1 MSSDSQALAPASSR
15 LVERIALRLTL
26 PAVLLAVPILIFLAI
41 FFFYPAI
48 NLLFFSLLTQDAKGV
63 VGPPL
68 TLAHYTRFFEVDLYL
83 RVFWNTLRISLVT
96 SAFAIVLGYPVAIVM
111 AKSGPIVSRTIALIV
126 IAPLI
131 VSVVVRSYGW
141 QLILANT
148 PAGLLNWVLMSLGI
162 TSEPLALLYSE
173 TAVVIGSL
181 HVFFPMMVLPLAS
194 ALGKIDPN
202 LEDCART
209 LGAPWW
215 KVFLRVTLPLS
226 VPGLVAGFTL
236 VFSLTAGSFV
246 TPVILGGTTATML
259 GNLIEQQIFVVYDWP
274 FGAAIAMV
282 LVARGVRDQHALHA
296 AARRPPLQER
306 VMNRRLAGPGAWIL
320 YFDHGAADGV
330 HPGAA
335 GRRDRD
341 VGLRQLLRQLPAAG
355 LHPEMVRPDPAGP
368 RLPGGPAAERPAG
381 VLDDA
386 GLAAARRARGHR
398 ADARPA
404 SPARPS

>member
-1 MSSDSQALAPASSR
+1 MSSDTQVLEPASSR
-15 LVERIALRLTL
+15 PKERIALRLTL
-26 PAVLLAVPILIFLAI
+26 PAFLLAVPTLIFLAI

-68 TLAHYTRFFEVDLYL
+68 TAAHYTRFFEVDLYL

-111 AKSGPIVSRTIALIV
+111 AKSGPIVSRLIALIV

-274 FGAAIAMV
+274 FGAAIAVV
-282 LVARGVRDQHALHA
+282 LVLVVFAINTLS
-296 AARRPPLQER
+296 
-306 VMNRRLAGPGAWIL
+306 MRLL
-320 YFDHGAADGV
+320 E
-330 HPGAA
+330 
-335 GRRDRD
+335 GRRFRS
-341 VGLRQLLRQLPAAG
+341 V
-355 LHPEMVRPDPAGP
+355 
-368 RLPGGPAAERPAG
+368 
-381 VLDDA
+381 
-386 GLAAARRARGHR
+386 
-398 ADARPA
+398 
-404 SPARPS
+404 S

>member
-1 MSSDSQALAPASSR
+1 MSGDTQVLGPAGSG
-15 LVERIALRLTL
+15 LLERIALRVAL
-26 PAVLLAVPILIFLAI
+26 PVSVALAVPILVFLVI

-63 VGPPL
+63 VGRPL
-68 TLAHYTRFFEVDLYL
+68 TLAHYAKFFEVDLYL

-111 AKSGPIVSRTIALIV
+111 ARSRRMVSRLIALIV

-162 TSEPLALLYSE
+162 TSEPLAILYSE

-215 KVFLRVTLPLS
+215 KVFARVTLPLS

-259 GNLIEQQIFVVYDWP
+259 GNLIEQQIFVVYNWP
-274 FGAAIAMV
+274 FGAAIAVV
-282 LVARGVRDQHALHA
+282 LVLVVFAINTLSMRLLEG
-296 AARRPPLQER
+296 
-306 VMNRRLAGPGAWIL
+306 RRLRTL
-320 YFDHGAADGV
+320 
-330 HPGAA
+330 
-335 GRRDRD
+335 
-341 VGLRQLLRQLPAAG
+341 
-355 LHPEMVRPDPAGP
+355 
-368 RLPGGPAAERPAG
+368 
-381 VLDDA
+381 
-386 GLAAARRARGHR
+386 
-398 ADARPA
+398 
-404 SPARPS
+404 S

>member
-1 MSSDSQALAPASSR
+1 MSSDSQALGPANSR

-48 NLLFFSLLTQDAKGV
+48 NLLFFSLLTQDAKGI

-111 AKSGPIVSRTIALIV
+111 ARSSPVVSRVIALIV

-148 PAGLLNWVLMSLGI
+148 PAGLLNWVLMSFGI
-162 TSEPLALLYSE
+162 TSAPLAILYSE

-194 ALGKIDPN
+194 ALGKIDAN

-215 KVFLRVTLPLS
+215 KVFARVTLPLS

-274 FGAAIAMV
+274 FGAAIAVV
-282 LVARGVRDQHALHA
+282 LVFVVFAINTLS
-296 AARRPPLQER
+296 
-306 VMNRRLAGPGAWIL
+306 MRLL
-320 YFDHGAADGV
+320 E
-330 HPGAA
+330 
-335 GRRDRD
+335 GRRFWT
-341 VGLRQLLRQLPAAG
+341 
-355 LHPEMVRPDPAGP
+355 M
-368 RLPGGPAAERPAG
+368 
-381 VLDDA
+381 
-386 GLAAARRARGHR
+386 
-398 ADARPA
+398 
-404 SPARPS
+404 S

>member
-63 VGPPL
+63 VGPPH
-68 TLAHYTRFFEVDLYL
+68 TLAHYTRFFEIDLYL

-111 AKSGPIVSRTIALIV
+111 SRSGPIVSRTIALIV

-141 QLILANT
+141 QLILVNS
-148 PAGLLNWVLMSLGI
+148 PNGLLNWALMSIGI
-162 TSEPLALLYSE
+162 ISEPLAILYSE

-282 LVARGVRDQHALHA
+282 LVLVVFAINTLS
-296 AARRPPLQER
+296 
-306 VMNRRLAGPGAWIL
+306 MRLL
-320 YFDHGAADGV
+320 E
-330 HPGAA
+330 
-335 GRRDRD
+335 GRRFRS
-341 VGLRQLLRQLPAAG
+341 V
-355 LHPEMVRPDPAGP
+355 
-368 RLPGGPAAERPAG
+368 
-381 VLDDA
+381 
-386 GLAAARRARGHR
+386 
-398 ADARPA
+398 
-404 SPARPS
+404 S

>member
-1 MSSDSQALAPASSR
+1 M
-15 LVERIALRLTL
+15 

-111 AKSGPIVSRTIALIV
+111 SRSGPIVSRIIALIV

-162 TSEPLALLYSE
+162 ISEPLAILYSE

-282 LVARGVRDQHALHA
+282 LVLVVFAINTLS
-296 AARRPPLQER
+296 
-306 VMNRRLAGPGAWIL
+306 MRLL
-320 YFDHGAADGV
+320 E
-330 HPGAA
+330 
-335 GRRDRD
+335 GRRFRS
-341 VGLRQLLRQLPAAG
+341 V
-355 LHPEMVRPDPAGP
+355 
-368 RLPGGPAAERPAG
+368 
-381 VLDDA
+381 
-386 GLAAARRARGHR
+386 
-398 ADARPA
+398 
-404 SPARPS
+404 S

>member
-1 MSSDSQALAPASSR
+1 MSSDTQVLTAGNGSL
-15 LVERIALRLTL
+15 LERIVPRLAL
-26 PAVLLAVPILIFLAI
+26 PAAWLAVPILVFLAI

-48 NLLFFSLLTQDAKGV
+48 NLLFFSLMTQDAKGV

-68 TLAHYTRFFEVDLYL
+68 TGAHYSRFFEVDLYL
-83 RVFWNTLRISLVT
+83 RVFWNTLRISLIT
-96 SAFAIVLGYPVAIVM
+96 SAIAIVLGYPVAIVM
-111 AKSGPIVSRTIALIV
+111 ARSRPIVSRTISLIV

-148 PAGLLNWVLMSLGI
+148 PAGLLNWVLLSLGI
-162 TSEPLALLYSE
+162 TSSPLALLYSP

-181 HVFFPMMVLPLAS
+181 HVFYPMMVLPLAS

-215 KVFLRVTLPLS
+215 KVFARVTLPLS

-274 FGAAIAMV
+274 FGAAIAVV
-282 LVARGVRDQHALHA
+282 LVVVVFAINTLSMRLLEG
-296 AARRPPLQER
+296 
-306 VMNRRLAGPGAWIL
+306 RRL
-320 YFDHGAADGV
+320 
-330 HPGAA
+330 
-335 GRRDRD
+335 
-341 VGLRQLLRQLPAAG
+341 
-355 LHPEMVRPDPAGP
+355 
-368 RLPGGPAAERPAG
+368 
-381 VLDDA
+381 
-386 GLAAARRARGHR
+386 RAL
-398 ADARPA
+398 
-404 SPARPS
+404 S

>member
-1 MSSDSQALAPASSR
+1 MSGETQVLRAANGGLLRQIVPRLILPAS
-15 LVERIALRLTL
+15 L
-26 PAVLLAVPILIFLAI
+26 LLAVPILIFLVI

-68 TLAHYTRFFEVDLYL
+68 TFSHYARFFDVDLYL

-111 AKSGPIVSRTIALIV
+111 ARSGPIVSRVIALIV

-162 TSEPLALLYSE
+162 TSAPLAILYSE
-173 TAVVIGSL
+173 IAVVIGSL

-215 KVFLRVTLPLS
+215 KVFARVTLPLS

-274 FGAAIAMV
+274 FGAAIALV
-282 LVARGVRDQHALHA
+282 LVFVVFAINTLSMRLLEG
-296 AARRPPLQER
+296 
-306 VMNRRLAGPGAWIL
+306 RRLRTL
-320 YFDHGAADGV
+320 
-330 HPGAA
+330 
-335 GRRDRD
+335 
-341 VGLRQLLRQLPAAG
+341 
-355 LHPEMVRPDPAGP
+355 
-368 RLPGGPAAERPAG
+368 
-381 VLDDA
+381 
-386 GLAAARRARGHR
+386 
-398 ADARPA
+398 
-404 SPARPS
+404 S

>member
-1 MSSDSQALAPASSR
+1 MSADTQVLGPASGS
-15 LVERIALRLTL
+15 LLQRIVPHLTL
-26 PAVLLAVPILIFLAI
+26 PAVLLAVPILVFLVI

-63 VGPPL
+63 VGRPL
-68 TLAHYTRFFEVDLYL
+68 TLAHYARFFEVDLYL

-111 AKSGPIVSRTIALIV
+111 ARSRPIVSRLIALIV

-148 PAGLLNWVLMSLGI
+148 PAGLLNWLLMSLGI
-162 TSEPLALLYSE
+162 TSAPLAILYSE

-215 KVFLRVTLPLS
+215 KVFARITVPLS

-274 FGAAIAMV
+274 FGAAIAFV
-282 LVARGVRDQHALHA
+282 LVLVVFAINTLS
-296 AARRPPLQER
+296 
-306 VMNRRLAGPGAWIL
+306 MRLL
-320 YFDHGAADGV
+320 E
-330 HPGAA
+330 
-335 GRRDRD
+335 GRRFRT
-341 VGLRQLLRQLPAAG
+341 V
-355 LHPEMVRPDPAGP
+355 
-368 RLPGGPAAERPAG
+368 
-381 VLDDA
+381 
-386 GLAAARRARGHR
+386 
-398 ADARPA
+398 
-404 SPARPS
+404 S

>member
-1 MSSDSQALAPASSR
+1 MSSDTQVLEPASSR
-15 LVERIALRLTL
+15 PKERIALRLTL
-26 PAVLLAVPILIFLAI
+26 PAFLLAVPILIFLAI

-68 TLAHYTRFFEVDLYL
+68 TAAHYTRFFEVDLYL

-111 AKSGPIVSRTIALIV
+111 AKSGPIVSRLIALIV

-274 FGAAIAMV
+274 FGAAIAVV
-282 LVARGVRDQHALHA
+282 LVLVVFAINTLS
-296 AARRPPLQER
+296 
-306 VMNRRLAGPGAWIL
+306 MRLL
-320 YFDHGAADGV
+320 E
-330 HPGAA
+330 
-335 GRRDRD
+335 GRRFRS
-341 VGLRQLLRQLPAAG
+341 V
-355 LHPEMVRPDPAGP
+355 
-368 RLPGGPAAERPAG
+368 
-381 VLDDA
+381 
-386 GLAAARRARGHR
+386 
-398 ADARPA
+398 
-404 SPARPS
+404 S

>member
-1 MSSDSQALAPASSR
+1 MSSDTQVLRPASSR
-15 LVERIALRLTL
+15 PKERIALRLTL
-26 PAVLLAVPILIFLAI
+26 PAALLAVPILIFLAI

-48 NLLFFSLLTQDAKGV
+48 NLLFFSLLTQDAKGI
-63 VGPPL
+63 VGRPL
-68 TLAHYTRFFEVDLYL
+68 TLAHYARFFEIDLYL

-111 AKSGPIVSRTIALIV
+111 ARSGPIVSRIIALIV

-162 TSEPLALLYSE
+162 TGAPLALLYSE

-274 FGAAIAMV
+274 FGAAIAVV
-282 LVARGVRDQHALHA
+282 LVFVVFAINTLSMRLLEG
-296 AARRPPLQER
+296 
-306 VMNRRLAGPGAWIL
+306 RRL
-320 YFDHGAADGV
+320 
-330 HPGAA
+330 
-335 GRRDRD
+335 RS
-341 VGLRQLLRQLPAAG
+341 
-355 LHPEMVRPDPAGP
+355 M
-368 RLPGGPAAERPAG
+368 
-381 VLDDA
+381 
-386 GLAAARRARGHR
+386 
-398 ADARPA
+398 
-404 SPARPS
+404 S

>member
-1 MSSDSQALAPASSR
+1 MSSDSQALAPANSR
-15 LVERIALRLTL
+15 LVARIALRLTL
-26 PAVLLAVPILIFLAI
+26 PAVLLALPILIFLAI
-41 FFFYPAI
+41 FFFYPAL
-48 NLLFFSLLTQDAKGV
+48 NLLFFSLLTQDAKGI

-68 TLAHYTRFFEVDLYL
+68 ALAHYTRFFEVDLYL

-111 AKSGPIVSRTIALIV
+111 ARSGPVVSRLIALIV

-148 PAGLLNWVLMSLGI
+148 PAGLLNWILMSVGLI
-162 TSEPLALLYSE
+162 SEPLALLYSE

-274 FGAAIAMV
+274 FGAAIAVV
-282 LVARGVRDQHALHA
+282 LVLVVFAINTLSMRLLEGRRFRGV
-296 AARRPPLQER
+296 
-306 VMNRRLAGPGAWIL
+306 
-320 YFDHGAADGV
+320 
-330 HPGAA
+330 
-335 GRRDRD
+335 
-341 VGLRQLLRQLPAAG
+341 
-355 LHPEMVRPDPAGP
+355 
-368 RLPGGPAAERPAG
+368 
-381 VLDDA
+381 
-386 GLAAARRARGHR
+386 
-398 ADARPA
+398 
-404 SPARPS
+404 S

>member
-1 MSSDSQALAPASSR
+1 MSGDTQVLGPASSSF
-15 LVERIALRLTL
+15 LERTALRLTL
-26 PAVLLAVPILIFLAI
+26 PASLLAVPILIFLAI

-48 NLLFFSLLTQDAKGV
+48 NLLFFSLLTQDAKGI

-68 TLAHYTRFFEVDLYL
+68 TLTHYARFFEIDLYL

-111 AKSGPIVSRTIALIV
+111 ARSGPIVSRLIALIV

-162 TSEPLALLYSE
+162 TGAPLAILYSE

-215 KVFLRVTLPLS
+215 KVFARVTLPLS

-274 FGAAIAMV
+274 FGAAIAVV
-282 LVARGVRDQHALHA
+282 LVFVVFAINTLSMRLLEG
-296 AARRPPLQER
+296 
-306 VMNRRLAGPGAWIL
+306 RRLRTL
-320 YFDHGAADGV
+320 
-330 HPGAA
+330 
-335 GRRDRD
+335 
-341 VGLRQLLRQLPAAG
+341 
-355 LHPEMVRPDPAGP
+355 
-368 RLPGGPAAERPAG
+368 
-381 VLDDA
+381 
-386 GLAAARRARGHR
+386 
-398 ADARPA
+398 
-404 SPARPS
+404 S

>member
-1 MSSDSQALAPASSR
+1 MSGDTQVLGPASSS
-15 LVERIALRLTL
+15 LLERITLRLTL
-26 PAVLLAVPILIFLAI
+26 PASLLAVPILIFLAI

-48 NLLFFSLLTQDAKGV
+48 NLLFFSLLTQDAKGI

-68 TLAHYTRFFEVDLYL
+68 TLAHYARFFEIDLYL

-111 AKSGPIVSRTIALIV
+111 ARSGPIVSRLIALIV

-148 PAGLLNWVLMSLGI
+148 PAGLLNWVLLSLGI
-162 TSEPLALLYSE
+162 TSAPLAILYSE

-215 KVFLRVTLPLS
+215 KVFARVTLPLS

-274 FGAAIAMV
+274 FGAAIAVV
-282 LVARGVRDQHALHA
+282 LVFVVFAINTLSMRLLEG
-296 AARRPPLQER
+296 
-306 VMNRRLAGPGAWIL
+306 RRLRTL
-320 YFDHGAADGV
+320 
-330 HPGAA
+330 
-335 GRRDRD
+335 
-341 VGLRQLLRQLPAAG
+341 
-355 LHPEMVRPDPAGP
+355 
-368 RLPGGPAAERPAG
+368 
-381 VLDDA
+381 
-386 GLAAARRARGHR
+386 
-398 ADARPA
+398 
-404 SPARPS
+404 S

>member
-1 MSSDSQALAPASSR
+1 MSSDTQVLGPASSR
-15 LVERIALRLTL
+15 PKERIALRLTL
-26 PAVLLAVPILIFLAI
+26 PAFLLAVPILIFLVI

-48 NLLFFSLLTQDAKGV
+48 NLLFFSLLTQDAKGI
-63 VGPPL
+63 VGRPL
-68 TLAHYTRFFEVDLYL
+68 TLAHYARFFEVDLYL

-111 AKSGPIVSRTIALIV
+111 ARSGPIVSRIIALIV

-162 TSEPLALLYSE
+162 TSAPLAILYSE

-215 KVFLRVTLPLS
+215 KVFMRVTLPLS

-259 GNLIEQQIFVVYDWP
+259 GNLIEQQIFVVYNWP
-274 FGAAIAMV
+274 FGAAIAVV
-282 LVARGVRDQHALHA
+282 LVLVVFAINTLS
-296 AARRPPLQER
+296 
-306 VMNRRLAGPGAWIL
+306 MRLL
-320 YFDHGAADGV
+320 E
-330 HPGAA
+330 
-335 GRRDRD
+335 GRRFRT
-341 VGLRQLLRQLPAAG
+341 
-355 LHPEMVRPDPAGP
+355 M
-368 RLPGGPAAERPAG
+368 
-381 VLDDA
+381 
-386 GLAAARRARGHR
+386 
-398 ADARPA
+398 
-404 SPARPS
+404 S

>member
-126 IAPLI
+126 VAPLI

-162 TSEPLALLYSE
+162 TSEPLAILYSE

-282 LVARGVRDQHALHA
+282 LVLVVFAINTLS
-296 AARRPPLQER
+296 
-306 VMNRRLAGPGAWIL
+306 MRLL
-320 YFDHGAADGV
+320 E
-330 HPGAA
+330 
-335 GRRDRD
+335 GRRFRS
-341 VGLRQLLRQLPAAG
+341 V
-355 LHPEMVRPDPAGP
+355 
-368 RLPGGPAAERPAG
+368 
-381 VLDDA
+381 
-386 GLAAARRARGHR
+386 
-398 ADARPA
+398 
-404 SPARPS
+404 S

>member
-1 MSSDSQALAPASSR
+1 MSSDTQVLGPASSR
-15 LVERIALRLTL
+15 LRERIALSLTL
-26 PAVLLAVPILIFLAI
+26 PAFLLAVPILIFLAI

-68 TLAHYTRFFEVDLYL
+68 TAAHYTRFFEVDLYL

-111 AKSGPIVSRTIALIV
+111 ARSGPIVSRIIALIV

-162 TSEPLALLYSE
+162 TSEPLAILYSE

-274 FGAAIAMV
+274 FGAAIAVV
-282 LVARGVRDQHALHA
+282 LVLVVFAINTLS
-296 AARRPPLQER
+296 
-306 VMNRRLAGPGAWIL
+306 MRLL
-320 YFDHGAADGV
+320 E
-330 HPGAA
+330 
-335 GRRDRD
+335 GRRFRT
-341 VGLRQLLRQLPAAG
+341 
-355 LHPEMVRPDPAGP
+355 M
-368 RLPGGPAAERPAG
+368 
-381 VLDDA
+381 
-386 GLAAARRARGHR
+386 
-398 ADARPA
+398 
-404 SPARPS
+404 S

>member
-1 MSSDSQALAPASSR
+1 MSGDTQILRPASSSLLER
-15 LVERIALRLTL
+15 LAPRLTL
-26 PAVLLAVPILIFLAI
+26 PASLLAVPILLFLAI

-48 NLLFFSLLTQDAKGV
+48 NLLFFSLLTQDAKGI
-63 VGPPL
+63 VGRPL
-68 TLAHYTRFFEVDLYL
+68 TLAHYARFFEIDLYL

-111 AKSGPIVSRTIALIV
+111 ARSGPIVSRIIALIV

-162 TSEPLALLYSE
+162 TGAPLAILYSE

-215 KVFLRVTLPLS
+215 KVFARVTLPLS

-236 VFSLTAGSFV
+236 VFSRTAGSFV

-274 FGAAIAMV
+274 FGAAIAVV
-282 LVARGVRDQHALHA
+282 LVFVVFAINTLSMRLLEG
-296 AARRPPLQER
+296 
-306 VMNRRLAGPGAWIL
+306 RRLRTL
-320 YFDHGAADGV
+320 
-330 HPGAA
+330 
-335 GRRDRD
+335 
-341 VGLRQLLRQLPAAG
+341 
-355 LHPEMVRPDPAGP
+355 
-368 RLPGGPAAERPAG
+368 
-381 VLDDA
+381 
-386 GLAAARRARGHR
+386 
-398 ADARPA
+398 
-404 SPARPS
+404 S

>member
-1 MSSDSQALAPASSR
+1 MSGDTQVLGPASSGF
-15 LVERIALRLTL
+15 LERTALRLTL
-26 PAVLLAVPILIFLAI
+26 PAALLAVPILIFLAI

-48 NLLFFSLLTQDAKGV
+48 NLLFFSLLTQDAKGI
-63 VGPPL
+63 VGRPL
-68 TLAHYTRFFEVDLYL
+68 TLAHYARFFEIDLYL

-111 AKSGPIVSRTIALIV
+111 ARSGPIVSRIIALIV

-162 TSEPLALLYSE
+162 TSAPLAILYSE

-215 KVFLRVTLPLS
+215 KVFARVTLPLS

-274 FGAAIAMV
+274 FGAAIAVV
-282 LVARGVRDQHALHA
+282 LVFVVFAINTLSMRLLEG
-296 AARRPPLQER
+296 
-306 VMNRRLAGPGAWIL
+306 RRLRTL
-320 YFDHGAADGV
+320 
-330 HPGAA
+330 
-335 GRRDRD
+335 
-341 VGLRQLLRQLPAAG
+341 
-355 LHPEMVRPDPAGP
+355 
-368 RLPGGPAAERPAG
+368 
-381 VLDDA
+381 
-386 GLAAARRARGHR
+386 
-398 ADARPA
+398 
-404 SPARPS
+404 S

>member
-1 MSSDSQALAPASSR
+1 M
-15 LVERIALRLTL
+15 
-26 PAVLLAVPILIFLAI
+26 
-41 FFFYPAI
+41 
-48 NLLFFSLLTQDAKGV
+48 
-63 VGPPL
+63 
-68 TLAHYTRFFEVDLYL
+68 
-83 RVFWNTLRISLVT
+83 
-96 SAFAIVLGYPVAIVM
+96 
-111 AKSGPIVSRTIALIV
+111 
-126 IAPLI
+126 
-131 VSVVVRSYGW
+131 RSYGW

-148 PAGLLNWVLMSLGI
+148 PAGLLNWVLMSLGL
-162 TSEPLALLYSE
+162 TSEPLAILYSE

-282 LVARGVRDQHALHA
+282 LVLVVFAINTLS
-296 AARRPPLQER
+296 
-306 VMNRRLAGPGAWIL
+306 MRLL
-320 YFDHGAADGV
+320 E
-330 HPGAA
+330 
-335 GRRDRD
+335 GRRFRS
-341 VGLRQLLRQLPAAG
+341 V
-355 LHPEMVRPDPAGP
+355 
-368 RLPGGPAAERPAG
+368 
-381 VLDDA
+381 
-386 GLAAARRARGHR
+386 
-398 ADARPA
+398 
-404 SPARPS
+404 S

>member
-63 VGPPL
+63 VGPPH

-111 AKSGPIVSRTIALIV
+111 SRSGPIVSRTIALIV

-148 PAGLLNWVLMSLGI
+148 PAGLLNWVLMSLGL
-162 TSEPLALLYSE
+162 TSEPLAILYSE

-282 LVARGVRDQHALHA
+282 LVLVVFAINTLS
-296 AARRPPLQER
+296 
-306 VMNRRLAGPGAWIL
+306 MRLL
-320 YFDHGAADGV
+320 E
-330 HPGAA
+330 
-335 GRRDRD
+335 GRRFRS
-341 VGLRQLLRQLPAAG
+341 V
-355 LHPEMVRPDPAGP
+355 
-368 RLPGGPAAERPAG
+368 
-381 VLDDA
+381 
-386 GLAAARRARGHR
+386 
-398 ADARPA
+398 
-404 SPARPS
+404 S